1 MKEILKEDAELV
13 EVRIKELK
21 QELKQELRS
30 LADEFR
36 QTLGESSETWHDN
49 SPWDNV
55 KAKEAVL
62 LAELENIQK
71 VKKTY
76 LITKEGKTNPIGQTH
91 EVEFNGNK
99 VKIFL
104 AGDFSLRTGQKI
116 DGYTVVTK
124 DSPIA
129 QALLGI

>member
-1 MKEILKEDAELV
+1 MKEILKKDAELIQ
-13 EVRIKELK
+13 VRIKELK
-21 QELKQELRS
+21 QELRS
-30 LADEFR
+30 LSDEFR

-49 SPWDNV
+49 SPWDNA

-71 VKKTY
+71 INKTHV
-76 LITKEGKTNPIGQTH
+76 ITKEIKINPVGQNH
-91 EVEFNGNK
+91 DVEFNGSI

-104 AGDFSLRTGQKI
+104 AGDFSIRTGQTI

-124 DSPIA
+124 NSPVA
-129 QALLGI
+129 RELLSS

>member
-1 MKEILKEDAELV
+1 MKEILKEDAELIKA
-13 EVRIKELK
+13 RIKELK
-21 QELKQELRS
+21 QDLKD
-30 LADEFR
+30 LAGEFK

-49 SPWDNV
+49 SPWDNA
-55 KAKEAVL
+55 KAKEAVYI
-62 LAELENIQK
+62 AELEKLQYISNTHK
-71 VKKTY
+71 VSRQSK
-76 LITKEGKTNPIGQTH
+76 ISPVGKNH
-91 EVEFNGNK
+91 EVDFNGRK

-129 QALLGI
+129 RQLIAP